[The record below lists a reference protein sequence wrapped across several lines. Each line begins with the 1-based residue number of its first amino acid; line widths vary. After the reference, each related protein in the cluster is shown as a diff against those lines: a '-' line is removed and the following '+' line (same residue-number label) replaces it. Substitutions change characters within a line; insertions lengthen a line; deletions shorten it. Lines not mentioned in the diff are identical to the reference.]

1 MKNKKGISIIVLIVT
16 IIVIIILGTIVILTL
31 NNSNLI
37 ESAKESTFKD
47 DIRTFQD
54 DLSLR
59 IAKEY
64 TDKQG
69 QRDEK
74 INASGE
80 DVKKYIPSFT
90 DKYLNKF
97 AIVDDKLVGT
107 DKLDNKETVWA
118 ESLNITINKINYNDI
133 ADWEYSIDETNN
145 NVILNKYIGSSTY
158 LAIPDSYTIDGKVYT
173 VSLSSVSLGSY
184 CGWGYK
190 FTGPFADCTD
200 NNTYT
205 GNALNLET
213 VILDNKM
220 QAISPYLFYGCKN
233 LKEVKINSSITS
245 IENNAFC
252 NCSSLTSIVMPDKV
266 TNIGNK
272 AFYNCSSLINITMP
286 TNLEFIGNGC
296 FDGTAWYN
304 NFPDGIIYIENILYK
319 YKGKDNMPKDSA
331 INIKEGTKI
340 ISGEAFFQCYYI
352 QSITIPNTVKNIGDG
367 AFMFCQFSNITFNGT
382 VEEWNDIKKDSNW
395 NANSSLKTVTCTDG
409 IVSL

>member
-31 NNSNLI
+31 NNSNPI

-69 QRDEK
+69 QRDGK

-80 DVKKYIPSFT
+80 NVKEYIPSFT

-133 ADWEYSIDETNN
+133 ADWEYSIDDANN
-145 NVILNKYIGSSTY
+145 KVILNKYIGASTY
-158 LAIPDSYTIDGKVYT
+158 LAIPDCYTIDGKVYT

-200 NNTYT
+200 YNTYT

-245 IENNAFC
+245 IENYAFC

-266 TNIGNK
+266 TNIENR

-286 TNLEFIGNGC
+286 TNLEFIGEGS

-304 NFPDGIIYIENILYK
+304 NFSDGLIYIENILYK

-331 INIKEGTKI
+331 INIKEGTKM
-340 ISGEAFFQCYYI
+340 ISGGAFFQCYYM
-352 QSITIPNTVKNIGDG
+352 QSITIPNTVKNIGES
-367 AFMFCQFSNITFNGT
+367 AFMFCQLSNITFNGT
-382 VEEWNDIKKDSNW
+382 MEEWNDIKKDSSW
-395 NANSSLKTVTCTDG
+395 NANSRLKTVTCTDG
-409 IVSL
+409 TVSL